1 MKAWEEAGLR
11 FRMGPLSW
19 HTHEDHKPSSQ
30 LLALE
35 AAAVAVHLLETNTVI
50 GRGPDAAF
58 FLPPRRGHGRPDGS
72 VRIVRSITQP
82 STISLYEI

>member
-1 MKAWEEAGLR
+1 MMKAWEEAGHH

-19 HTHEDHKPSSQ
+19 NTHEDHTPSSQ

-35 AAAVAVHLLETNTVI
+35 ATAMAIHLLETNTLT

-58 FLPPRRGHGRPDGS
+58 FLPAPPAAP
-72 VRIVRSITQP
+72 P
-82 STISLYEI
+82 SRWVYGEVSS